1 MEIDPRFKQAK
12 KKSSRRKFR
21 QEHGS
26 ALFIGGGVLAVI
38 GLIVWVAMS
47 GFITISAPSEVASL
61 TDEELAENFEGL
73 DEGLG
78 EDITATSTAD
88 ALAYASAFVDVA
100 GDPMVLRFDASLTT
114 KSRPLP
120 SHPDLPLVRVGQF
133 AIDTLVLVQDDMI
146 TRQEKLITTLPSS
159 REEFAFFQAQRS
171 QPQAPASLTPVRL
184 DVPDLADTTEDQGSL
199 DGDSWGDS
207 VDGEETGTDTYTQTV
222 IENTTS
228 LTIVKREDKR
238 ELGFNDLF
246 LRLKDARA
254 LQDILIDNGFD
265 PDAAKIFQEK
275 GATLIAELTE
285 LPADFVLAVR
295 SVPATKGAKPVQLSV
310 YTRDTYI
317 GSVALEDDGSVVQ
330 SADPWVQDELFS
342 YVEDDGSTDT
352 VSARKY
358 RLLDAFYSAGIRNG
372 VPTSVV
378 GESIVL
384 LSQDNDLEA
393 FATTGDRM
401 TLLYAREPGPNGAG
415 PGQVLYAAIE
425 GPSGDKICYV
435 AQVPGEGFKCFTEK
449 GEPAPAA
456 GGSSGMITP
465 VSGVLTSPFGP
476 RFHPILKKVKVH
488 HGVDWAAPS
497 GTPILAAFEG
507 RVSFAGNG
515 GGYGNVIK
523 IAHAGGR
530 ETRYAHMSKFSPLG
544 KVGTV
549 VRAGDV
555 IGFVGTTGRS
565 TGPHLH
571 FELRERGQSLDPFT
585 APPVGAAPV
594 MMASASN
601 AVESLVNQIIRVESA
616 GNARAKNTR
625 SSATGLGQFISST
638 WIRMMKTYRPDLAS
652 TMSRE
657 ELLKLRFDPTLS
669 REMVTNLAREGEAY
683 LRARGHAIS
692 AGRLYLCHFLGAQGA
707 HVALSAPDQAS
718 ILDVM
723 GAGVIKA
730 NPFLK
735 GRDIAWVK
743 NWAER
748 KMNRKGGKLVVTN
761 AAPTTPAVAR
771 IPAEVV
777 AYKKTIKSVLEQA
790 G

>member
-21 QEHGS
+21 QSHGG
-26 ALFIGGGVLAVI
+26 ALMVAGGIVAALGVVA
-38 GLIVWVAMS
+38 WVAMS
-47 GFITISAPSEVASL
+47 GFITISAPPEYVDEAGAGDDFAQNLEDLELDSE
-61 TDEELAENFEGL
+61 D
-73 DEGLG
+73 
-78 EDITATSTAD
+78 DITATSTAD
-88 ALAYASAFVDVA
+88 ALAYASAFIDVA

-114 KSRPLP
+114 KARPLP
-120 SHPDLPLVRVGQF
+120 SHPDLPLVRVGKF
-133 AIDTLVLVQDDMI
+133 ALDTLVLVQDDMI

-159 REEFAFFQAQRS
+159 REEFAFFQARRTQS
-171 QPQAPASLTPVRL
+171 QTPAAATQVAF
-184 DVPDLADTTEDQGSL
+184 DVPDLEEDSAQSDSL
-199 DGDSWGDS
+199 DGDSWGESIGGED
-207 VDGEETGTDTYTQTV
+207 VGEEDTYTQTV

-238 ELGFNDLF
+238 AIAYNDLF
-246 LRLKDARA
+246 LRLKDTRA
-254 LQDILIDNGFD
+254 LVDILSDNGFD
-265 PDAAKIFQEK
+265 PAAAQSFQEK
-275 GATLIAELTE
+275 GEVHISVLKE
-285 LPADFVLAVR
+285 LPSDHVLAVR
-295 SVPATKGAKPVQLSV
+295 SVPSDKGARPVQLSV
-310 YTRDTYI
+310 YTRDTYL
-317 GSVALEDDGSVVQ
+317 GSVALEDNGDVVPA
-330 SADPWVQDELFS
+330 ADPWVQDELFS
-342 YVEDDGSTDT
+342 YVEDDKDTGT

-358 RLLDAFYSAGIRNG
+358 RLLDAFYSAGIRNS
-372 VPTSVV
+372 VPTSVI
-378 GESIVL
+378 GETIVL
-384 LSQDNDLEA
+384 LSQDYDLEA
-393 FATTGDRM
+393 FSSTGDRM
-401 TLLYAREPGPNGAG
+401 TLLYAREPGPNGVG
-415 PGQVLYAAIE
+415 PGQVLFASIT
-425 GPSGDKICYV
+425 GPSGEKVCYV
-435 AQVPGEGFKCFTEK
+435 AQVPGKEYKCFAEK
-449 GEPAPAA
+449 GEAA
-456 GGSSGMITP
+456 SSGAGSNGMVTP

-497 GTPILAAFEG
+497 GTPILAAFDG

-523 IAHAGGR
+523 VAHAGGR

-571 FELRERGQSLDPFT
+571 FELRQAGVSMDPFT
-585 APPVGAAPV
+585 APPVGATPV
-594 MMASASN
+594 IVGSASN

-616 GNARAKNTR
+616 GNAKAKNSR

-707 HVALSAPDQAS
+707 HVALSAQDGAL

-735 GRDIAWVK
+735 GRNIAWVK

-748 KMNRKGGKLVVTN
+748 KMSKRGGKVLVTN
-761 AAPTTPAVAR
+761 TAPAIVR
-771 IPAEVV
+771 IPPEVV
-777 AYKKTIKSVLEQA
+777 GYKKTIKDVLELA

>member
-21 QEHGS
+21 QQHGP
-26 ALFIGGGVLAVI
+26 ALLIGGGGVAVLALVAWI
-38 GLIVWVAMS
+38 AMS
-47 GFITISAPSEVASL
+47 GFITISAPPDAEAF
-61 TDEELAENFEGL
+61 TDEELTENLEELEEGL
-73 DEGLG
+73 E

-114 KSRPLP
+114 KARPLP

-159 REEFAFFQAQRS
+159 REEFAFFQAQRTQS
-171 QPQAPASLTPVRL
+171 QTPGIATPVSFE
-184 DVPDLADTTEDQGSL
+184 VPDLDETTADQGSL

-207 VDGEETGTDTYTQTV
+207 IDGEDVGQDTYTQTV

-228 LTIVKREDKR
+228 LTIVKREDQR
-238 ELGFNDLF
+238 ALAYNDLF
-246 LRLKDARA
+246 LRLKDNRS
-254 LQDILIDNGFD
+254 LVDILGDNGFD
-265 PDAAKIFQEK
+265 ADAAKSFQEK
-275 GATLIAELTE
+275 GTPLIAELSE
-285 LPADFVLAVR
+285 LPADYVLAVR
-295 SVPATKGAKPVQLSV
+295 SVPSKTGAKPVQLSV

-317 GSVALEDDGSVVQ
+317 GSVALEDDGSIVQ
-330 SADPWVQDELFS
+330 SADPWVLDELFS
-342 YVEDDGSTDT
+342 YAEDDGSTDT

-358 RLLDAFYSAGIRNG
+358 RLLDAFYSAAIRNG

-449 GEPAPAA
+449 GVA
-456 GGSSGMITP
+456 GTVGSASNGMVTP

-488 HGVDWAAPS
+488 HGVDWAAPT
-497 GTPILAAFEG
+497 GTPILAAFDG

-544 KVGTV
+544 KVGAV

-571 FELRERGQSLDPFT
+571 FELRERGASMDPFN
-585 APPVGAAPV
+585 APPAGSAPV

-601 AVESLVNQIIRVESA
+601 AVESLVNQIIKVESA
-616 GNARAKNTR
+616 GNASAKNSR

-638 WIRMMKTYRPDLAS
+638 WIRMMRTYRPDLAA

-692 AGRLYLCHFLGAQGA
+692 AGRLYLAHFLGAEGA
-707 HVALSAPDQAS
+707 HVALSAPDNAQ

-723 GAGVIKA
+723 GAGVVKA
-730 NPFLK
+730 NPFLQ

-748 KMNRKGGKLVVTN
+748 KMNRKGGPVTITN
-761 AAPTTPAVAR
+761 AAPAVAR
-771 IPAEVV
+771 IPPEVA
-777 AYKKTIKSVLEQA
+777 AYKKTIAAVLEMA

>member
-12 KKSSRRKFR
+12 KKSSRRKFK
-21 QEHGS
+21 QKHGS
-26 ALFIGGGVLAVI
+26 AMLIAGGAVVAVA
-38 GLIVWVAMS
+38 LVVWIATS
-47 GFITISAPSEVASL
+47 GFITISTPTDTASAVNEDP
-61 TDEELAENFEGL
+61 TQVLAEL
-73 DEGLG
+73 DSDLED
-78 EDITATSTAD
+78 DITATSTSD
-88 ALAYASAFVDVA
+88 ALSYASAFVDVA

-120 SHPDLPLVRVGQF
+120 SHPDLSLVRVGQF

-146 TRQEKLITTLPSS
+146 TRQETLITTLPSS
-159 REEFAFFQAQRS
+159 REEFAFFQAQRTQS
-171 QPQAPASLTPVRL
+171 QTPTVATPVSL
-184 DVPDLADTTEDQGSL
+184 NVPDLEDAPADTDSL
-199 DGDSWGDS
+199 EGDSWGDS
-207 VDGEETGTDTYTQTV
+207 VDDEDTSADVYTATV

-246 LRLKDARA
+246 LRLKDKRS
-254 LQDILIDNGFD
+254 LEDILADNGFD
-265 PDAAKIFQEK
+265 PTASKAFQEK
-275 GATLIAELTE
+275 GSVHIAELTE
-285 LPADFVLAVR
+285 LPSDYVLAVR
-295 SVPATKGAKPVQLSV
+295 SVPNSKGARPVQLSV

-330 SADPWVQDELFS
+330 SADPWVKDELFS
-342 YVEDDGSTDT
+342 YAEDDGNTAT

-393 FATTGDRM
+393 FATTGDKM

-435 AQVPGEGFKCFTEK
+435 AQVPGEGYKCFKEK
-449 GEPAPAA
+449 GTAAPS
-456 GGSSGMITP
+456 GGTNGMVTP

-497 GTPILAAFEG
+497 GTPILAAFDG
-507 RVSFAGNG
+507 RVSFAGDG

-585 APPVGAAPV
+585 APPVGAAPILT
-594 MMASASN
+594 ASASN

-616 GNARAKNTR
+616 GNARAKNSR

-683 LRARGHAIS
+683 LRARGHGIS

-707 HVALSAPDQAS
+707 HVALSAPDQAL

-735 GRDIAWVK
+735 GRDIRWVK
-743 NWAER
+743 DWAER
-748 KMNRKGGKLVVTN
+748 KMNRKGGPVAITN
-761 AAPTTPAVAR
+761 APSPAPAVAR

-777 AYKKTIKSVLEQA
+777 AYKKTIKFVLEQA

>member
-21 QEHGS
+21 KNHGP
-26 ALFIGGGVLAVI
+26 AIFIGCGALLVI
-38 GLIVWVAMS
+38 GFVTWIVMS
-47 GFITISAPSEVASL
+47 GFITISAPPDRGTL
-61 TDEELAENFEGL
+61 TPDELAETLEDL

-100 GDPMVLRFDASLTT
+100 GDPMVLRFDASLAT
-114 KSRPLP
+114 KAKPLP

-159 REEFAFFQAQRS
+159 REEFAFFQAKRS
-171 QPQAPASLTPVRL
+171 QPLTPAAVTPVVP
-184 DVPDLADTTEDQGSL
+184 DVPDLENTSDDEDSL
-199 DGDSWGDS
+199 EGDSWGDS
-207 VDGEETGTDTYTQTV
+207 VDGEEVEADTYTQTV

-228 LTIVKREDKR
+228 LTVVKREDQR
-238 ELGFNDLF
+238 NLGFNDLF

-254 LQDILIDNGFD
+254 LTDILVDNGFD
-265 PDAAKIFQEK
+265 PEAAKLFQDKGVAHIPELEK
-275 GATLIAELTE
+275 
-285 LPADFVLAVR
+285 LPADHVLAVR
-295 SVPATKGAKPVQLSV
+295 SVPSEKGAKAVQLSV

-342 YVEDDGSTDT
+342 YVEDDGSTDK

-393 FATTGDRM
+393 FATTGDKM

-435 AQVPGEGFKCFTEK
+435 AQVAGEGFKCFAEK
-449 GEPAPAA
+449 GEA
-456 GGSSGMITP
+456 GPVSGSNGMVTP

-488 HGVDWAAPS
+488 HGVDWAAPT
-497 GTPILAAFEG
+497 GTPILAAFAG

-530 ETRYAHMSKFSPLG
+530 ETRYAHLSKFSPLG
-544 KVGTV
+544 KVGSV

-571 FELRERGQSLDPFT
+571 FELRENGQSMDPFT

-594 MMASASN
+594 IMASASN

-616 GNARAKNTR
+616 GNARAKNSR

-683 LRARGHAIS
+683 LRARGHAIT

-748 KMNRKGGKLVVTN
+748 KMNRKGGKLTITN
-761 AAPTTPAVAR
+761 APASTPAVAR

-777 AYKKTIKSVLEQA
+777 AYKKTIKAVLEQA

>member
-21 QEHGS
+21 QKHGP
-26 ALFIGGGVLAVI
+26 ALLIGGGVLALGV
-38 GLIVWVAMS
+38 LIAGVVMS
-47 GFITISAPSEVASL
+47 GFITISAPPDPANL
-61 TDEELAENFEGL
+61 TSEELAENLEGL
-73 DEGLG
+73 DEDLE

-88 ALAYASAFVDVA
+88 ALAYASAFADVA

-114 KSRPLP
+114 KSKPLP
-120 SHPDLPLVRVGQF
+120 SHPDLPLVRVGRF
-133 AIDTLVLVQDDMI
+133 APDTLVLVQDDMI

-171 QPQAPASLTPVRL
+171 QSQTPAAATPASF
-184 DVPDLADTTEDQGSL
+184 DVPDLDEATTDTDSL
-199 DGDSWGDS
+199 EGDSWGES
-207 VDGEETGTDTYTQTV
+207 VDGEDESADTYTQTV

-228 LTIVKREDKR
+228 LTIVKRENQRK
-238 ELGFNDLF
+238 LGFNDLF
-246 LRLKDARA
+246 LRLKGNRP
-254 LQDILIDNGFD
+254 LVDILTDNGFD
-265 PDAAKIFQEK
+265 ADAAKAFQEK
-275 GATLIAELTE
+275 GLVHIAELAE
-285 LPADFVLAVR
+285 LPSDYVLAVR
-295 SVPATKGAKPVQLSV
+295 SVPSLKGATPVQLSL

-317 GSVALEDDGSVVQ
+317 GSIALEDDGSVVQ
-330 SADPWVQDELFS
+330 AADPWVQDELFS
-342 YVEDDGSTDT
+342 YAEDDGSTDT

-435 AQVPGEGFKCFTEK
+435 AQVPGEGFKCFKEK
-449 GEPAPAA
+449 GEA
-456 GGSSGMITP
+456 GPSGRGANGMVTP

-497 GTPILAAFEG
+497 GTPILAAFDG

-523 IAHAGGR
+523 VAHAGGR

-594 MMASASN
+594 LMASASN

-683 LRARGHAIS
+683 LRARGHAIT

-707 HVALSAPDQAS
+707 HVALSAPDQAL

-748 KMNRKGGKLVVTN
+748 KMNRKGGPVAITN
-761 AAPTTPAVAR
+761 AAPAIVR
-771 IPAEVV
+771 IPPEVA
-777 AYKKTIKSVLEQA
+777 AYKKTIKAVLELA

>member
-1 MEIDPRFKQAK
+1 MDIDPRFKQAK

-21 QEHGS
+21 QKHGP
-26 ALFIGGGVLAVI
+26 ALLIGGGMLAVI
-38 GLIVWVAMS
+38 GLVAWIALS
-47 GFITISAPSEVASL
+47 GFITISAPPGSVGLS
-61 TDEELAENFEGL
+61 DEELTEKLQEL
-73 DEGLG
+73 DDDLG

-88 ALAYASAFVDVA
+88 ALAYASAFIDVA

-114 KSRPLP
+114 KARPLP
-120 SHPDLPLVRVGQF
+120 GHPDLPLVRVGQF

-146 TRQEKLITTLPSS
+146 TRQETLITTLPSS
-159 REEFAFFQAQRS
+159 REEFAFFQAQRN
-171 QPQAPASLTPVRL
+171 QTQARGVAKPASF
-184 DVPDLADTTEDQGSL
+184 DVPDLEESQADAGSL
-199 DGDSWGDS
+199 EGDSWGES
-207 VDGEETGTDTYTQTV
+207 IGGEDVGEDTYTQTV

-228 LTIVKREDKR
+228 LTIVKREDQR
-238 ELGFNDLF
+238 ALGYNDLF
-246 LRLKDARA
+246 LRLKGNRS
-254 LQDILIDNGFD
+254 LLDILTDNDFD
-265 PDAAKIFQEK
+265 PDAAQAFQDN
-275 GATLIAELTE
+275 GSAHIAELVE
-285 LPADFVLAVR
+285 LPADYVLAVR
-295 SVPATKGAKPVQLSV
+295 SIPGTKGAKPVQLSV

-330 SADPWVQDELFS
+330 AADPWVLDELFS
-342 YVEDDGSTDT
+342 YAEDDGSTEA

-358 RLLDAFYSAGIRNG
+358 RLLDAFYSAAIRNG

-415 PGQVLYAAIE
+415 PGQVLYAAIQ

-435 AQVPGEGFKCFTEK
+435 AQVPGEGFKCFDER
-449 GEPAPAA
+449 GFA
-456 GGSSGMITP
+456 GSVGGGANGMVTP

-497 GTPILAAFEG
+497 GTPILAAFDG
-507 RVSFAGNG
+507 RISFAGDG

-523 IAHAGGR
+523 VAHAGGR

-571 FELRERGQSLDPFT
+571 FELRERGQSMDPFT
-585 APPVGAAPV
+585 APLPGSAPV
-594 MMASASN
+594 IMASASN

-616 GNARAKNTR
+616 GNATAKNAR

-638 WIRMMKTYRPDLAS
+638 WIRMMRTYRPDLAA

-657 ELLKLRFDPTLS
+657 ELLNLRFDPTLS

-692 AGRLYLCHFLGAQGA
+692 AGRLYLAHFLGAEGA
-707 HVALSAPDQAS
+707 HVALSAPDQALV
-718 ILDVM
+718 LDVM
-723 GAGVIKA
+723 GAGVISA

-748 KMNRKGGKLVVTN
+748 KMNRKGGALPITN
-761 AAPTTPAVAR
+761 AAPAVAR
-771 IPAEVV
+771 IPPEVV
-777 AYKKTIKSVLEQA
+777 AYKKTIKAVLEMA

>member
-21 QEHGS
+21 QEHGP
-26 ALFIGGGVLAVI
+26 ALLIGSGVLAVI
-38 GLIVWVAMS
+38 GVIVWIAMS
-47 GFITISAPSEVASL
+47 GFITISSPPENLAL
-61 TDEELAENFEGL
+61 TDEELTENLE
-73 DEGLG
+73 ELG
-78 EDITATSTAD
+78 EDIEEDITATSTAD
-88 ALAYASAFVDVA
+88 TLAYASAFIDVA
-100 GDPMVLRFDASLTT
+100 GDPMVLRFDASLAT
-114 KSRPLP
+114 KARPLP

-133 AIDTLVLVQDDMI
+133 AVDTLVLVQDDMI
-146 TRQEKLITTLPSS
+146 TRQETLITTLPSS
-159 REEFAFFQAQRS
+159 REEFAFFQAQRTQS
-171 QPQAPASLTPVRL
+171 QTSSVVRPVNF
-184 DVPDLADTTEDQGSL
+184 DVPDLEDAPVDVGSL
-199 DGDSWGDS
+199 EGDSWGES
-207 VDGEETGTDTYTQTV
+207 VDGEDASADTYTQTV

-238 ELGFNDLF
+238 VLGYNDLF
-246 LRLKDARA
+246 LRLKDNRA
-254 LQDILIDNGFD
+254 LVDVLSDNDFD
-265 PDAAKIFQEK
+265 PDAAKTFQEK
-275 GATLIAELTE
+275 GAVHIAELLE
-285 LPADFVLAVR
+285 LPADYVLAVR
-295 SVPATKGAKPVQLSV
+295 SIPGSNGARPVQISV

-330 SADPWVQDELFS
+330 AADPWVQDELFS
-342 YVEDDGSTDT
+342 YADENTNTGA

-358 RLLDAFYSAGIRNG
+358 RLLDAFYSAAIRNG

-415 PGQVLYAAIE
+415 PGQVLFASIE

-449 GEPAPAA
+449 GIA
-456 GGSSGMITP
+456 GSFGGGANGMVTP

-488 HGVDWAAPS
+488 HGVDWAAPT
-497 GTPILAAFEG
+497 GTPILAAFDG

-523 IAHAGGR
+523 VAHAGGR

-571 FELRERGQSLDPFT
+571 FELRERGQSMDPFT
-585 APPVGAAPV
+585 APPPGAAPIT
-594 MMASASN
+594 MASASN

-616 GNARAKNTR
+616 GNATAKNTR

-638 WIRMMKTYRPDLAS
+638 WIRMMRTYRPDLAA

-692 AGRLYLCHFLGAQGA
+692 AGRLYLAHFLGAEGA
-707 HVALSAPDQAS
+707 HVALSAQDDAL
-718 ILDVM
+718 ILNVM
-723 GAGVIKA
+723 GAGVVKA

-735 GRDIAWVK
+735 GRNIAWVK

-748 KMNRKGGKLVVTN
+748 KMNRKGGPLAITN
-761 AAPTTPAVAR
+761 AAPVVAR
-771 IPAEVV
+771 IPPEVA
-777 AYKKTIKSVLEQA
+777 AYKKAIKAVLEMA